1 MRYLFFLIFLI
12 SFLDAKIYRD
22 NTREIV
28 IDNIAKLMWTDDVK
42 SIKTQKNHADA
53 LSHCEDL
60 SYGGFSD
67 WRLAKIEE
75 YALIVDKKNT
85 KNYINNAF
93 KYNVPDGYWAYK
105 AHWRTL
111 WFNADYMHFVS
122 GTAYFD
128 NRKKSKYLRCIR
140 NY

>member
-1 MRYLFFLIFLI
+1 MKYIILLIAFI
-12 SFLDAKIYRD
+12 SILDARIYRD
-22 NTREIV
+22 NTRKIV
-28 IDNIAKLMWTDDVK
+28 IDNQAKLMWQDDISV
-42 SIKTQKNHADA
+42 IKVLISHKNA
-53 LSHCEDL
+53 EDYCKEL
-60 SYGGFSD
+60 RHRNFD
-67 WRLAKIEE
+67 NWRLPAIEE
-75 YALIVDKKNT
+75 YELIVDKSNT
-85 KNYINNAF
+85 RNYINKAF

-128 NRKKSKYLRCIR
+128 NRNKKKYIRCVR